1 MAMPL
6 SDIVVVSIE
15 QAVAAPFC
23 TARLADAGARVI
35 KIERSPGGDFARD
48 YDQVVNGG
56 SAYFDWLNR
65 GKESVRIDF
74 RREEDAELLHRIIA
88 QADIF
93 IQNLAPGAAERAGF
107 GAASLRARHPR
118 LVTCDI
124 TGYGIDGPLSDRKA
138 YDLLIQ
144 CEVGLASI
152 TGSPDAPGRVGV
164 SIVDLTCGLNAYAG
178 ILEALTHRQRTGMGT
193 GISVSL
199 FDSIA
204 EWMAVPYLQYQY
216 GGVAPERVGIAHPS
230 IVPYGVYRCADGT
243 DIVIAVQNEREWQSL
258 VSAMIEDDALLS
270 DSRYAGNSERTARRA
285 EVDAR
290 LAEVFA
296 RYRASEIIRKLEKA
310 RIAFAMVNDVAAFA
324 AHPHLRRITVAS
336 PEGPVSL
343 PAPPVQWIDR
353 SVSPGAVPRLGEH
366 DDMVRREFEET
377 SADPCGSTMPDK
389 RGD

>member
-1 MAMPL
+1 MNTLL
-6 SDIVVVSIE
+6 SDIVVVGIE

-35 KIERSPGGDFARD
+35 KIERFPDGDFARD

-65 GKESVRIDF
+65 GKESVRLDF
-74 RREEDAELLHRIIA
+74 GREEDAELLHRLIA
-88 QADIF
+88 RADIF
-93 IQNLAPGAAERAGF
+93 VQNLAPGAAERAGF
-107 GAASLRARHPR
+107 GAAALRARHPR
-118 LVTCDI
+118 LITCDI
-124 TGYGIDGPLSDRKA
+124 TGYGIGPLRDRKA

-178 ILEALTHRQRTGMGT
+178 ILEALTHRQRTGVGT
-193 GISVSL
+193 GIAVSL

-204 EWMAVPYLQYQY
+204 EWMAVPYLHYRY
-216 GGVAPERVGIAHPS
+216 GGAAPERVGIAHPS
-230 IVPYGVYRCADGT
+230 IVPYGVYRCADGM

-258 VSAMIEDDALLS
+258 VAAMTQDDALLA
-270 DSRYAGNSERTARRA
+270 DSRYAGNSARAARRA

-290 LAEVFA
+290 LAAVFA
-296 RYRASEIIRKLEKA
+296 RYRANEMVCKLEKA
-310 RIAFAMVNDVAAFA
+310 RIAFATVNDVSALAV
-324 AHPHLRRITVAS
+324 HPHLRRMTVGS

-353 SVSPGAVPRLGEH
+353 SSAPGAVPRLGEH
-366 DDMVRREFEET
+366 DDAIRREFKENPRIGIDDGRNEE
-377 SADPCGSTMPDK
+377 D
-389 RGD
+389 